1 MTDGSSTRPVED
13 FRCPHCGAM
22 YKVTFQEAALPN
34 HGQALCE
41 ACKNVMAEW
50 TDIQVPAYRL
60 SQTPE
65 QDG

>member
-1 MTDGSSTRPVED
+1 MTDGSSTRLVED

-22 YKVTFQEAALPN
+22 YKVAFQQVAIPDQGL
-34 HGQALCE
+34 ALCE

-50 TDIQVPAYRL
+50 NDIQVPAYRL
-60 SQTPE
+60 NHTPE